1 MKHSQKRTFMDIE
14 KMSSDEFKAFCR
26 LGNKNHFTRI
36 RKMPLQDLLFTM
48 INRKGLTLALE
59 LRNYMKLAH
68 PGVSISKPGYLKQ
81 RMKLNPDAFLELYKY
96 HNRNFYADSTFSTY
110 KNHLI
115 LAADGSDINIPT
127 TTETLKLYG
136 SASRKNTKPQAQIGL
151 GCIYDVMNRMI
162 LESDYHGSPDQIL
175 GRGDKMT
182 EYYLPDIPRLYTA
195 LAEWMACLIFIL
207 PFKKRFSPAVTGCLV
222 AGAFGIQS
230 VFLISTGGVRLIFW
244 IPCMIFAV
252 FLMVAFVFCCCEIR
266 LTDAAYFGMI
276 AFVAAEFMAS
286 AGWQILCYTGKE
298 AWMSWWQQG
307 MAILLIYGVIA
318 VILYKILHIHMPKD
332 GQMEITRREY
342 FSGLLISIAVF
353 AVSNMSYVNVNTPF
367 TGRYSFEIGNI
378 RTIVDVA
385 GIAILY
391 AHLIQCCEL
400 RVRKELEAVQ
410 NVLQNQYAQ
419 YKQSKESI
427 ELINY
432 KYHDLKHQIA
442 VLRSEADPG
451 KREEFLDKMEA
462 DIKKYES
469 QNKTGNKVL
478 DTVLTTKSLYCA
490 KNNIT
495 FTCVADGALLDFMD
509 VMDICSIFGNALDNA
524 IECEL
529 KIPDKEKRLIHVSVS
544 KQKNFLLLRFENYYD
559 TELNYQGGAFIT
571 TKRDK
576 EFHGYGLKSIRY
588 TVNKYDGAVSIDTKE
603 NWFDL
608 KILIPVS
615 ENVQK

>member
-1 MKHSQKRTFMDIE
+1 
-14 KMSSDEFKAFCR
+14 
-26 LGNKNHFTRI
+26 
-36 RKMPLQDLLFTM
+36 
-48 INRKGLTLALE
+48 
-59 LRNYMKLAH
+59 
-68 PGVSISKPGYLKQ
+68 
-81 RMKLNPDAFLELYKY
+81 
-96 HNRNFYADSTFSTY
+96 
-110 KNHLI
+110 
-115 LAADGSDINIPT
+115 
-127 TTETLKLYG
+127 
-136 SASRKNTKPQAQIGL
+136 
-151 GCIYDVMNRMI
+151 
-162 LESDYHGSPDQIL
+162 
-175 GRGDKMT
+175 MT

-230 VFLISTGGVRLIFW
+230 GFLMSTGGVRLIFW

-266 LTDAAYFGMI
+266 LTDSAYFGMI

-307 MAILLIYGVIA
+307 MAILLIYGVLV
-318 VILYKILHIHMPKD
+318 VILYKILHVHLPKD

-367 TGRYSFEIGNI
+367 TGRYSFEMGNI
-378 RTIVDVA
+378 RTMVDVA

-442 VLRSEADPG
+442 VLRSETDSG

-462 DIKKYES
+462 DIKKYEN

-490 KNNIT
+490 KHNIT
-495 FTCVADGALLDFMD
+495 FTCVADGTLLNFMD

-524 IECEL
+524 IECEYT
-529 KIPDKEKRLIHVSVS
+529 IEDKEKRCITLDIHKKGNMLIIR
-544 KQKNFLLLRFENYYD
+544 LENYCQNELKAD
-559 TELNYQGGAFIT
+559 TNFPET
-571 TKRDK
+571 SKKDK
-576 EFHGYGLKSIRY
+576 YNHGFGLKSIHY
-588 TVNKYDGAVSIDTKE
+588 IAEKYDGVVKIGVKNNIFILSIL
-603 NWFDL
+603 FQ
-608 KILIPVS
+608 
-615 ENVQK
+615 VQ